1 MNHNYERVKAMK
13 KNGMWSLKIN
23 TASLVLIPAAVGIN
37 YLGKLFASALK
48 LPLWLDSI
56 GTMLSALLAGPVV
69 GAVCG
74 ALNNIIYGFQDPISF
89 VYAVTSAGIG
99 VAAGVLGYKG
109 WFGSLG
115 RAIVS
120 SLIIGAVA
128 VVISTPLNV
137 IFWGGQTG
145 NIWGDAVYAAAA
157 AGGMPMFISSLL
169 DEVVVDFPD
178 KLVTVLIVFGIYK
191 ALPKRLALLFSNSET
206 VEKLD

>member
-1 MNHNYERVKAMK
+1 MK
-13 KNGMWSLKIN
+13 ENSMWSLNIN

-69 GAVCG
+69 GAICG

-89 VYAVTSAGIG
+89 VYALTSVGIGIAAGI
-99 VAAGVLGYKG
+99 LGCKG

-115 RAIVS
+115 KASVS
-120 SLIIGAVA
+120 GLVIGAVA
-128 VVISTPLNV
+128 VVISTPLNI

-145 NIWGDAVYAAAA
+145 NVWGDAVFAAAT
-157 AGGMPMFISSLL
+157 AGGMPMFISSML
-169 DEVVVDFPD
+169 DEIVVDLPD
-178 KLVTVLIVFGIYK
+178 KLVTVIIVFGIYRT
-191 ALPKRLALLFSNSET
+191 LPKRLALLFSSSET
-206 VEKLD
+206 VERLD